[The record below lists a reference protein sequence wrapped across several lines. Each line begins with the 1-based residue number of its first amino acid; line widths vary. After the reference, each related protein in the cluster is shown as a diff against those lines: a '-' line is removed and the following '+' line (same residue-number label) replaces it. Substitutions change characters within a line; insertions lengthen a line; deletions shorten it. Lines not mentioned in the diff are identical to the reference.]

1 MKMDSVLEDGEKVVD
16 EEIYTYIKIS
26 QKDMTRRQRAD
37 QISKRLLC
45 AFINEAAFCF
55 EEGILRDTKSGDLG
69 LSLVWDFLPLK
80 EVLFDIWT
88 GEVSSPL
95 SKNFKDLPQHME
107 SVLHQHRF

>member
-1 MKMDSVLEDGEKVVD
+1 
-16 EEIYTYIKIS
+16 
-26 QKDMTRRQRAD
+26 MTRRQRAD

-55 EEGILRDTKSGDLG
+55 EEGILRDTKSETWELVG
-69 LSLVWDFLPLK
+69 LDFSLK
-80 EVLFDIWT
+80 EDLFDIWT

-107 SVLHQHRF
+107 SFCTSTDFN